1 MIEQTPIAAE
11 LVAPNAIPPVSVE
24 FFAIQVSPTADGR
37 YFVGIEATICDGE
50 TDLSQ
55 MELGHHHVASL
66 DEALVAIRDAI
77 STVH

>member
-1 MIEQTPIAAE
+1 MIEQTPIAAG
-11 LVAPNAIPPVSVE
+11 LVAPHTRAPFSVE

-37 YFVGIEATICDGE
+37 YFVGIEATICDGG

-55 MELGHHHVASL
+55 MELGHHHAASL
-66 DEALVAIRDAI
+66 DEALLAIRDAI

>member
-1 MIEQTPIAAE
+1 MIEQTSIAAG
-11 LVAPNAIPPVSVE
+11 LVAPNACAPFSVE

-37 YFVGIEATICDGE
+37 YFVGIEATVCDGG

-55 MELGHHHVASL
+55 MELGHHAVASL
-66 DEALVAIRDAI
+66 DEALVTIRDAI